1 MNGFKT
7 RVELAFCF
15 HQKHH
20 IGQIRI
26 SDRFKNPSLLKIVR
40 YVGNRFLNGILTR
53 ENTFTSEKSENK
65 WNFCILTSKSF
76 LLLFYLECFLFLND
90 SCKGWYLYDVHENF
104 LQQTM
109 ERQPHCACERTKS
122 KSKYN
127 QVTSHTTWPRA
138 LFFDLVHKQCNGF
151 FFYA

>member
-76 LLLFYLECFLFLND
+76 FTAFFFGMLLIFECF
-90 SCKGWYLYDVHENF
+90 
-104 LQQTM
+104 M
-109 ERQPHCACERTKS
+109 
-122 KSKYN
+122 
-127 QVTSHTTWPRA
+127 
-138 LFFDLVHKQCNGF
+138 
-151 FFYA
+151 